1 MFLRK
6 ISIAPC
12 LLSCVLQYDIYLTAR
27 DSSSRTSRASR
38 ACCIT
43 GLNSNVLIN
52 PSVKENKHQQIP
64 LFSAPAYIYIYI
76 NIDIFFQTQNH
87 TLFVTNPFLFSHAYM
102 TLYNSLQFNTAI
114 NTLYSPIGAY
124 FTRAKSTI
132 FFLPYSL
139 CPSFSYFFQTFL
151 EST

>member
-1 MFLRK
+1 M

-12 LLSCVLQYDIYLTAR
+12 LLSCVLQYDVYLTAR
-27 DSSSRTSRASR
+27 DSSRTSRASR

-76 NIDIFFQTQNH
+76 LYINIDFFFQTQNH
-87 TLFVTNPFLFSHAYM
+87 TLFVTNPFL
-102 TLYNSLQFNTAI
+102 YNSLQFNPAI
-114 NTLYSPIGAY
+114 DTLYSPIGAY